1 MRKCTVLCSITI
13 LITIIIGMSC
23 VDRAI
28 AREGDLEVPID
39 RIGENKKQKEKN
51 KNVNL
56 FQDSNYRDMKKDRE
70 LKESIDRQNIF
81 QQKEKNIN
89 PKKELFQNS
98 IKKYDEETFEL
109 KNKDKKHYKTIVI
122 FLVMIGIIATGI
134 ILFRT

>member
-1 MRKCTVLCSITI
+1 MRKCTVLCSITT

>member
-81 QQKEKNIN
+81 QQKEKKIN